1 MYTHMSACTHMHAH
15 ARAARKTHPSH
26 MLTSLLPQY
35 GKTPLDHA
43 KNEEMLKVFVEHTT
57 ITDDNKNELLLA
69 CARFGLA
76 PRLRAL
82 LQAGANAAYT
92 NKVRVRTPSSKKL
105 AKCL

>member
-1 MYTHMSACTHMHAH
+1 
-15 ARAARKTHPSH
+15 

-35 GKTPLDHA
+35 GETILQCAFKDLA
-43 KNEEMLKVFVEHTT
+43 LIRRGEEVARVLAEHTI

-69 CARFGLA
+69 CACFGLV

-82 LQAGANAAYT
+82 LQAGANAAHA
-92 NKVRVRTPSSKKL
+92 NKVRVRTPNSKKL